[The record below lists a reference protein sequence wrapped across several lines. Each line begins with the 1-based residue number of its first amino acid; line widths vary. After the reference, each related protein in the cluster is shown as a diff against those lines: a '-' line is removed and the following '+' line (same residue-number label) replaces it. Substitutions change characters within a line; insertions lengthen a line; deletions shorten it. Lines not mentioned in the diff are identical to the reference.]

1 VSRFRARRLLLGC
14 SASDLVLL
22 AEPEATTDAP
32 QLLAALAVA
41 APAAAT
47 ASAATAALGA
57 ALAGL
62 QPAPLAAADQAPAG
76 AQSDAQ
82 SDAQSHFL
90 SVTLDDHLVRSFVVT
105 PPRGARGLRELRA
118 TAAARFAGLY
128 GESAEHWLLSGDWHA
143 SFPFIV
149 CALPRALYQALDQW
163 AQAHSWR
170 LDSMTPALVRVCNR
184 LCASIPSDGWLLVG
198 FGQTL
203 SLLNLCNDQIAS
215 TRSVLLPG
223 VPDFAALETLLA
235 QERLRSPD
243 RGASG
248 KQQSLLWAGAADWLP
263 LASRIAGLPSRTI
276 RLPDAG
282 ALAGAGS
289 SAATQLALAERRS

>member
-1 VSRFRARRLLLGC
+1 MSRFRARRLLLGC

-47 ASAATAALGA
+47 ASAVTAALGA

-76 AQSDAQ
+76 AQSAV
-82 SDAQSHFL
+82 QSHFL
-90 SVTLDDHLVRSFVVT
+90 SVTLDDGLVRSFVVT
-105 PPRGARGLRELRA
+105 PPRGAQGLRELRA

-128 GESAEHWLLSGDWHA
+128 GESAEHWLLVGDWHA
-143 SFPFIV
+143 SSPFIV
-149 CALPRALYQALDQW
+149 CALPRALYRALDQW

-170 LDSMTPALVRVCNR
+170 LDSMAPALVRVCNR

-215 TRSVLLPG
+215 TRSLPLPG

-243 RGASG
+243 QGASG
-248 KQQSLLWAGAADWLP
+248 RQQSLLWAGAADWLP
-263 LASRIAGLPSRTI
+263 LASHMAGLESRTI

-282 ALAGAGS
+282 APAGAGS
-289 SAATQLALAERRS
+289 SAATQLALAGRCS